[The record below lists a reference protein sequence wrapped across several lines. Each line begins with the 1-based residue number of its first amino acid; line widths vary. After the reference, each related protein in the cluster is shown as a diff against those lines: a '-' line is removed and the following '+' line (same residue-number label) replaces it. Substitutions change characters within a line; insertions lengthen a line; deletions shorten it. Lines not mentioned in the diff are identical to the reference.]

1 MINDGWMLVTTA
13 GTKSLHGGLAVEV
26 DSTRFFLQ
34 VEIPHEMSP
43 SCLLLAST
51 LTTTIT
57 TTSRSC
63 AVNAFITP
71 ISTTPRIQ
79 IVPPSSRILTTSHYL
94 YSVTDDG
101 DDSSS
106 SAIGGVSTGGSSST
120 AIINDATSAANPST
134 AAIRPS
140 TTVGSNDERE
150 LEEPMRRRRTLG
162 SQELLMLPRQYGPR
176 LDNDKDD
183 ETHLFPSMSHVQ
195 VTIVSSTPSIAT
207 LARVIDLAMETH
219 PLLRSVVEGAGEPSE
234 RIDLFQMVRRGDPD
248 PCSFVDNMTDGC
260 FTSKDVLR
268 VVDIIRSDN
277 DVDDDAL
284 LTRSWKE
291 NFATDIDDGSWY
303 KRRYQPMWKMTLHRL
318 LNSESSSSDSNGEEM
333 RTTPCALVFSSNH
346 AISDQSSVNML
357 MDQLLADIVAIEKD
371 GYVSNVAVMQ
381 NMPLSVE
388 DSVLGVGQRFS
399 DIGMDG
405 FSTKTISYVAGKA
418 TEGFRNPVILPDNG
432 AIVGGGDGISGA
444 FATIMGKSAGG
455 EDNYSSERRTALQF
469 RNLSVD
475 ATSTVLEACRASDVS
490 VTHALT
496 AAMALTVTDLID
508 RGDVKRGRSRNYKV
522 LQSLDMRRFG
532 AQLDKCETVAC
543 MAGSNDLMFGPLP
556 DHSGESIRL
565 DPKSSD
571 SQKQFWD
578 LARDGR
584 DQTNQFFESD
594 GPANAVRV
602 FDFAMT
608 ISDMNNLVDLS
619 AKSKDSLGRAY
630 SAGVANNGVY
640 ERQKA
645 VKRENEKESG
655 SIKSKHGKYEIKDVY
670 FGTPHS
676 RSGSLYQLS
685 TITVNGSMKLTFM
698 AASPI
703 ISDEELADFADAFI
717 DLLENVT
724 KYSTRKSFLS
734 KLSIPEGSL
743 TVPTAALGVVGVAIH
758 AGAWSEFFSNIATM
772 KENIQNPQEFWDA
785 LNFWIFFAVAHPL
798 LQPIL
803 WISDVLHGSPGPM
816 ILDLVP
822 ASFLG
827 ANLLFIGASYW
838 SKEFRG
844 ALNVA
849 VLSAFLTYVG
859 AGLDGQAGLGD
870 YNLQLDDSYQGD
882 IVRGCPAYDDVR
894 RPSMEGFD
902 LEKYQ
907 GKWYE
912 QKFHDWTQFKE
923 VYDTTIDIKLTSDK
937 KGWIDDFGVRGPS
950 PESAQLSW
958 DKSPVANGAHY
969 FMPGRV
975 DENDPPGVLREKGFG
990 VEFPNYIVDVQKDP
1004 VTGEYTEAIQFQCL
1018 ERGGVR
1024 VFEGINFM
1032 SRKPVMTYAELK
1044 AMHARAAAAGMNKY
1058 GASEEQMHTVARRG
1072 ENEHPIDNNWQRMW
1086 HAIGVD
1092 SLLELLAE
1100 SIEDGGR

>member
-1 MINDGWMLVTTA
+1 
-13 GTKSLHGGLAVEV
+13 
-26 DSTRFFLQ
+26 
-34 VEIPHEMSP
+34 MSP
-43 SCLLLAST
+43 SCLRVVLLAST
-51 LTTTIT
+51 LTTTIAAT
-57 TTSRSC
+57 GRG
-63 AVNAFITP
+63 AVNAFIAP
-71 ISTTPRIQ
+71 ISTTPRIR
-79 IVPPSSRILTTSHYL
+79 IVPPSSRILATTTRYFSYA
-94 YSVTDDG
+94 VTDDG

-106 SAIGGVSTGGSSST
+106 SAIGGVSAGSSST
-120 AIINDATSAANPST
+120 AIIIDDATSDANPST

-140 TTVGSNDERE
+140 ATAVGSDERE
-150 LEEPMRRRRTLG
+150 LEGPMRRRRRRRRTLG

-176 LDNDKDD
+176 LINNKDDD
-183 ETHLFPSMSHVQ
+183 ETHLLFPSMSHVQ

-207 LARVIDLAMETH
+207 LSRVIDLAMETH
-219 PLLRSVVEGAGEPSE
+219 PLLRSVVEGNGEPSQ

-248 PCSFVDNMTDGC
+248 PCSFVDMMDGC

-268 VVDIIRSDN
+268 VVNIVRSESDN
-277 DVDDDAL
+277 DDDDDDAL

-303 KRRYQPMWKMTLHRL
+303 KRRYRPMWKMTLHRL
-318 LNSESSSSDSNGEEM
+318 VNEGGSDSDGEEM

-399 DIGMDG
+399 DIG

-418 TEGFRNPVILPDNG
+418 AEGFRNPVILPDNG

-496 AAMALTVTDLID
+496 AAMALTVTDVID
-508 RGDVKRGRSRNYKV
+508 RGDVKKGRSRNYKV

-543 MAGSNDLMFGPLP
+543 MAGSNDLMLGPLP

-630 SAGVANNGVY
+630 SAGVANNGIY

-698 AASPI
+698 SASPI

-724 KYSTRKSFLS
+724 NYTTRKSFIS
-734 KLSIPEGSL
+734 KMSIPEGSL
-743 TVPTAALGVVGVAIH
+743 TLPIAALGVVGVAIH

-772 KENIQNPQEFWDA
+772 KENIQNPKEFWDA

-859 AGLDGQAGLGD
+859 AGLDGQAGLRD

-894 RPSMEGFD
+894 RPSMDGFE

-912 QKFHDWTQFKE
+912 QSFHDYTQFKE

-1032 SRKPVMTYAELK
+1032 SRKPVMTDAELK
-1044 AMHARAAAAGMNKY
+1044 AMHARAADAGMNKY

-1100 SIEDGGR
+1100 SIEDGGRR

>member
-1 MINDGWMLVTTA
+1 
-13 GTKSLHGGLAVEV
+13 
-26 DSTRFFLQ
+26 
-34 VEIPHEMSP
+34 
-43 SCLLLAST
+43 
-51 LTTTIT
+51 
-57 TTSRSC
+57 
-63 AVNAFITP
+63 
-71 ISTTPRIQ
+71 
-79 IVPPSSRILTTSHYL
+79 
-94 YSVTDDG
+94 
-101 DDSSS
+101 
-106 SAIGGVSTGGSSST
+106 
-120 AIINDATSAANPST
+120 
-134 AAIRPS
+134 
-140 TTVGSNDERE
+140 
-150 LEEPMRRRRTLG
+150 
-162 SQELLMLPRQYGPR
+162 MLPRQYGPK
-176 LDNDKDD
+176 LLINNGAIDD
-183 ETHLFPSMSHVQ
+183 ETQQLFFPSMSHVQ
-195 VTIVSSTPSIAT
+195 VTILSSTPSIST
-207 LARVIDLAMETH
+207 LSRGIDIAMETH
-219 PLLRSVVEGAGEPSE
+219 PLLRCIIEGTGEPNE
-234 RIDLFQMVRRGDPD
+234 RIDIFQMVRKGNPN
-248 PCSFVDNMTDGC
+248 PCTFVDSNIEDTDRCC

-268 VVDIIRSDN
+268 VVDIVRSESEN
-277 DVDDDAL
+277 DTDEDDDDDDDAL
-284 LTRSWKE
+284 LTKSWKE

-303 KRRYQPMWKMTLHRL
+303 TRRNKPMWKITLHRL
-318 LNSESSSSDSNGEEM
+318 VHKDGSSSEEIQ
-333 RTTPCALVFSSNH
+333 TLSPCALVFSSNH
-346 AISDQSSVNML
+346 AISDQSSINML
-357 MDQLLADIVAIEKD
+357 MDQLLSDIAAIEKY
-371 GYVSNVAVMQ
+371 GYVTNVPVVQ

-388 DSVLGVGQRFS
+388 DSVLGINQRFS
-399 DIGMDG
+399 DIGIHNG
-405 FSTKTISYVAGKA
+405 LFTTKTLSYIASKA
-418 TEGFRNPVILPDNG
+418 AEGLRNPVILPDNG
-432 AIVGGGDGISGA
+432 AINVGGVSGIRGA
-444 FATIMGKSAGG
+444 VTTIMGKSAGG
-455 EDNYSSERRTALQF
+455 EDNYSSERRTVLHF
-469 RNLSVD
+469 RTLSVD
-475 ATSTVLEACRASDVS
+475 ATSTVLDACRANDVS

-496 AAMALTVTDLID
+496 AAMALTVTDFIN
-508 RGDVKRGRSRNYKV
+508 RGNVKEKGKRRNYKV

-543 MAGSNDLMFGPLP
+543 MAGSNDLMLGPLS
-556 DHSGESIRL
+556 DHLGESIRL

-571 SQKQFWD
+571 SQTQFWD
-578 LARDGR
+578 LARNGR
-584 DQTNQFFESD
+584 DQTNQFIKSD

-619 AKSKDSLGRAY
+619 AKSKDTLGRAY

-645 VKRENEKESG
+645 VKRENEKECG
-655 SIKSKHGKYEIKDVY
+655 SIKSKHGQYEIKDVY

-703 ISDEELADFADAFI
+703 VSDEELAEFATAFI
-717 DLLENVT
+717 NLLENVT
-724 KYSTRKSFLS
+724 KHTPRKNFLS

-743 TVPTAALGVVGVAIH
+743 TLPIAALGVVGIAIH

-785 LNFWIFFAVAHPL
+785 INFWIFFAVGHPL

-816 ILDLVP
+816 VLNLVP

-827 ANLLFIGASYW
+827 ANLLFIGVSYW
-838 SKEFRG
+838 SKEFRS

-870 YNLQLDDSYQGD
+870 FNLQLDDSYQGD

-894 RPSMEGFD
+894 RPSMDGFD

-1018 ERGGVR
+1018 ERGSVR

-1032 SRKPVMTYAELK
+1032 SRKPVMSDAELK
-1044 AMHARAAAAGMNKY
+1044 AMHARAADAGLNKY

-1072 ENEHPIDNNWQRMW
+1072 ENEPPIDNNWQRMW